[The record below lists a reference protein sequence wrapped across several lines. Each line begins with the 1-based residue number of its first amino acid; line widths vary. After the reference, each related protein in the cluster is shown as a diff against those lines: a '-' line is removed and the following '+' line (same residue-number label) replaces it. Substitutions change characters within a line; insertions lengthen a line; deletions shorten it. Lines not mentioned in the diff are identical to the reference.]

1 MNKRMIFRK
10 IDNKYVE
17 KLENTIKS
25 KDAEIEFLK
34 QQIALM
40 KEKEFLA
47 KHKLFGSSSE
57 KSEYTQIEFFNEA
70 EKESDDTVAEP
81 ELEEIEVTPHT
92 RKTCH
97 ENTRNI

>member
-1 MNKRMIFRK
+1 MNKRMIFKK
-10 IDNKYVE
+10 IENKYVE

-57 KSEYTQIEFFNEA
+57 KVNILRLNFLMKLKKNQMIQLQSQ
-70 EKESDDTVAEP
+70 S
-81 ELEEIEVTPHT
+81 L
-92 RKTCH
+92 RKLK
-97 ENTRNI
+97 